1 MSRHRDVRNMN
12 IHDELAEDEV
22 SDTHDEDEDMTD
34 EQKDQMATGLAQ
46 VHSVLG
52 SNDESGIDDKQIKN
66 ALWDSY
72 FDVEGTITWLLDQR
86 AKQAAAAAK
95 KVPDRDESLQAPLS
109 ALGRLALQR
118 RQPGSSS
125 ATSTSDKPSGL
136 ASLAKGLSKKSLN
149 VGTPPVVNQS
159 PVVASTLTSTP
170 TNLPPKISKLS
181 ALAQKSASLRASSV
195 AKPSAPQ
202 TTTSSG
208 PPPSKLALRIK
219 AQKDAQEAA
228 ARPQPEINA
237 HEPESNV
244 PSSGPEFEL
253 FGNLRP
259 GNAHP
264 ETNPQATFPHELRT
278 GPSLFGNILAS
289 KRDTTDMAASLAQI
303 YSGITSGPS
312 SAFKFNT
319 PSPDEMLDLGNDF
332 TPAHKARAPPGLK
345 KVNPNKQPPSNKA
358 APKITPT
365 QRPSGSKKQP
375 ERESTAQN
383 ASVLEMDLA
392 GLNLAQAQ
400 EQPPEE
406 APPKVTIARERI
418 LEEARKEA
426 TSGDVDGRKRL
437 SLVVIGHVDAGKS
450 TLMGRLLYEC
460 GQVEEKRR
468 REHERASEK
477 AGKASFS
484 WAWELDAGAEER
496 ERGITMDIAQS
507 VLPTEHRIISILD
520 APGHKDFVP
529 NMISGASQ
537 ADCALLVVDAATGAF
552 EKGFEGGG
560 QTREHIG
567 VVRSLGVRNIVVAVN
582 KMDMVDYK
590 KSRFD
595 EIQATLI
602 TFLVQAGFNT
612 SRIAFVPCAGVSG
625 VNLTKSEEPALQSWW
640 NGKPIVDY
648 LDQLEPP
655 VRDFD
660 TPLRVPI
667 SNVFKGVTSSGVGIS
682 GRISGGIVQVGE
694 KVRVVPG
701 DETAVIKSIEKDD
714 ASVQWAAAGSNVTIY
729 LASIDPIHLSIGSVL
744 SSTSD
749 VVPLA
754 SSFNAQIIVFDI
766 QLPIIGGSSVELFHH
781 SREVPASISKL
792 IETVDRATGAVIKRN
807 PRVLPKSSSAKVT
820 ISLRAPSGPSAR
832 PTSIPLEPFSANKE
846 MGRILLRRGG
856 ETIAA
861 GIVTEIFS

>member
-1 MSRHRDVRNMN
+1 MN
-12 IHDELAEDEV
+12 IHDELAEDDV
-22 SDTHDEDEDMTD
+22 SDTYDEDEEMTN
-34 EQKDQMATGLAQ
+34 EQKDQMAVGLAQ
-46 VHSVLG
+46 VRSVLG
-52 SNDESGIDDKQIKN
+52 EKDASGVDDKQIKD

-72 FDVEGTITWLLDQR
+72 FDVEGTISWLLDQR
-86 AKQAAAAAK
+86 AKEAAAAAK
-95 KVPDRDESLQAPLS
+95 KAITVDSEHAYTLVPDQDEAIQLPLS
-109 ALGRLALQR
+109 ALQRLALQR
-118 RQPGSSS
+118 RQAGSSS
-125 ATSTSDKPSGL
+125 ASHTTDKPSGL
-136 ASLAKGLSKKSLN
+136 AGLAKGLSKKSLS
-149 VGTPPVVNQS
+149 VGPPLS
-159 PVVASTLTSTP
+159 ATP
-170 TNLPPKISKLS
+170 TPANPPPKSSKLS
-181 ALAQKSASLRASSV
+181 ALAQKSASLRANPV
-195 AKPSAPQ
+195 AKPPAPQ
-202 TTTSSG
+202 TNTPTNM
-208 PPPSKLALRIK
+208 PLSKLALRIK

-228 ARPQPEINA
+228 AQPQVKIDP
-237 HEPESNV
+237 HELELDTQPFK
-244 PSSGPEFEL
+244 PEFER

-259 GNAHP
+259 NDPYIAAD
-264 ETNPQATFPHELRT
+264 PQVALLRKLRT
-278 GPSLFGNILAS
+278 GPSLFGDILAS
-289 KRDTTDMAASLAQI
+289 RQDSTNVAVSLAQV
-303 YSGITSGPS
+303 YSGIVSGPP
-312 SAFKFNT
+312 SAFQFNT
-319 PSPDEMLDLGNDF
+319 PSPDDAVMAAREGTRLN
-332 TPAHKARAPPGLK
+332 AYKKASGI
-345 KVNPNKQPPSNKA
+345 PPSNKA
-358 APKITPT
+358 TPKTAPS
-365 QRPSGSKKQP
+365 QRPSGSKKQL
-375 ERESTAQN
+375 EQETTQN
-383 ASVLEMDLA
+383 ADTLDMDMA
-392 GLNLAQAQ
+392 GLNIVKPQDS
-400 EQPPEE
+400 QPEEE
-406 APPKVTIARERI
+406 APPKISIARERI

-426 TSGDVDGRKRL
+426 TSGDSDGRKRL

-582 KMDMVDYK
+582 KMDMVDYR

-595 EIQATLI
+595 EIQVALLP
-602 TFLVQAGFNT
+602 FLVQAGFNT
-612 SRIAFVPCAGVSG
+612 SRVTFVPCAGVSG

-640 NGKPIVDY
+640 DGKPIVDH
-648 LDQLEPP
+648 LDRLEPP
-655 VRDFD
+655 IRDFD
-660 TPLRVPI
+660 TPLRIPI
-667 SNVFKGVTSSGVGIS
+667 SNVFKGVTSSGIGIS

-694 KVRVVPG
+694 RVRIVPG

-714 ASVQWAAAGSNVTIY
+714 VNVQWAAAGSNVTIY
-729 LASIDPIHLSIGSVL
+729 LANIDPIHLSIGSVL
-744 SSTSD
+744 CSPGD
-749 VVPLA
+749 IVPLA

-781 SREVPASISKL
+781 SREVPASVSKL

-820 ISLRAPSGPSAR
+820 ISLRVSSGPSAR
-832 PTSIPLEPFSANKE
+832 PASIPLEPFSVNKE

-861 GIVTEIFS
+861 GE